1 MSKRSNT
8 DSDHTS
14 VALGIAHRMRAH
26 ARLCHQIATDS
37 WDECVADEF
46 ARLAAEF
53 MEMAAQIEEECV
65 GPIPRGRLH

>member
-1 MSKRSNT
+1 MSKRP
-8 DSDHTS
+8 HTAADQAS

-26 ARLCHQIATDS
+26 ARLCHQIAVDS

-53 MEMAAQIEEECV
+53 MEMAEQIEEECV